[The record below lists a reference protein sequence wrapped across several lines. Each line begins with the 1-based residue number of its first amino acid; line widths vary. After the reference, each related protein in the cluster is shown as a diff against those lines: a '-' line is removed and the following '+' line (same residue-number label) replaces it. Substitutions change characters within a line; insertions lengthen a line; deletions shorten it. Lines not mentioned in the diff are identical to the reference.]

1 VRPLRYVTADVFTDR
16 QFGGNP
22 LAVVLDGRG
31 LSAELMLA
39 VTREFNYSETTF
51 VLPPER
57 GGAARVRIFTP
68 GGEVPFAGHPTVGT
82 AHVLFATGALA
93 AEADEATVVLEEAV
107 GDVPVRVR
115 FAGAPGG
122 AGPAL
127 GGREPAFAELTAAA
141 APTERDAPGPR
152 CSPRR
157 CRSTPPTCS
166 AATTRPRSGR
176 AGCRS
181 TLVPV
186 RDRAAV
192 ARARV
197 RHDAWERALPPG
209 AWTRELMVFALDGVA
224 ADVRARVFV
233 PGLSVPEDPAT
244 GSANAALGGYLARRT
259 PRLDGTLAWT
269 VEQGVEMGR
278 PSLLHVRAEK
288 RRGEIAVV
296 RVGGQAVVVAEGT
309 LYLREGA
316 A

>member
-1 VRPLRYVTADVFTDR
+1 VTADVFTGR

-115 FAGAPGG
+115 FAGAPGDAA

-127 GGREPAFAELTAAA
+127 G
-141 APTERDAPGPR
+141 
-152 CSPRR
+152 
-157 CRSTPPTCS
+157 CRSTRPTCS
-166 AATTRPRSGR
+166 AATTRRASGR

-181 TLVPV
+181 RSWPCATA
-186 RDRAAV
+186 RRWAGRACG
-192 ARARV
+192 
-197 RHDAWERALPPG
+197 PTP
-209 AWTRELMVFALDGVA
+209 
-224 ADVRARVFV
+224 
-233 PGLSVPEDPAT
+233 
-244 GSANAALGGYLARRT
+244 GSA
-259 PRLDGTLAWT
+259 
-269 VEQGVEMGR
+269 
-278 PSLLHVRAEK
+278 PSPPPS
-288 RRGEIAVV
+288 G
-296 RVGGQAVVVAEGT
+296 
-309 LYLREGA
+309 GA